1 MSFERRVLQGCVV
14 VGHIERL
21 YVTGIVARVCGA
33 AHIEMVC
40 GDRPYRESVFI
51 LPDNMCH
58 LSISTV
64 ALHQQLHNLLGRIVL
79 VCQSVFD
86 VVRCVQFHDSFS
98 GRETFQADT
107 RLWVS
112 FDEG

>member
-64 ALHQQLHNLLGRIVL
+64 ALHQQLDNLLWGVIL
-79 VCQSVFD
+79 VCQSGFD
-86 VVRCVQFHDSFS
+86 VVCSVQFHD
-98 GRETFQADT
+98 GIP
-107 RLWVS
+107 
-112 FDEG
+112 GG